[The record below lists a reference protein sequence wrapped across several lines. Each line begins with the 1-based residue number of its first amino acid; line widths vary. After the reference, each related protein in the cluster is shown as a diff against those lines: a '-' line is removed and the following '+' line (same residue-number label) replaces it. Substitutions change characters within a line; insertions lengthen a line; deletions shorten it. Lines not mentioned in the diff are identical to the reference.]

1 VDSIRALAESHHYPA
16 PNVDLGIGAL
26 VLATGMPADAGQT
39 IFAVARMAGWTAHY
53 LEELAEAPLR
63 FRARAIYSR
72 PIAGG

>member
-1 VDSIRALAESHHYPA
+1 
-16 PNVDLGIGAL
+16 
-26 VLATGMPADAGQT
+26 
-39 IFAVARMAGWTAHY
+39 MAGWTAHY